1 MAKKKITS
9 YREIIDQVAEKI
21 EHLEEDLELW
31 NNDVLLTQLFTVY
44 KTAIFA
50 RIHGELAPL
59 KTDESEAEI
68 RDILSRNVIG
78 YTKKEWGKPPQ
89 RYIGS
94 ISPLKLKI
102 SDILSKNKDSTHLQ
116 GYIELLDDF
125 LALAS
130 FRSFKHFCQ
139 YIERPAFGIDLWK
152 NNERAFSGYWF
163 YMNRMVLDGEVNF
176 IEKQLPTGTGKSL
189 SDCFANAFIFGV
201 DLHATIL
208 KICGNDTFTKDCL
221 NNVVSIMTTPQ
232 YAKVFPYYEQFE
244 CNKNLMFTF
253 CSTAELSFH
262 IRGSTHSTSLRI
274 CSKFVKTNGVRA
286 KYLFIDDI
294 TQQDDTAAQMEKDR
308 EKMMREWYRRN
319 FNLNCFFI
327 IASGTAYSQFDLLS
341 WLKSKNNYEK
351 SETVPINEFT
361 RIAKSNFI
369 TSNGTA
375 VFITVP
381 ALDEK
386 DRSVFPTIRSKEA
399 LLELRNEDFATF
411 MAMEQQQPLPP
422 EGTPFYFTKLRSY
435 SELPPVGTQGRL
447 DYCVAAL
454 DPKRRGSDRLSMP
467 ICFEAIDPEN
477 ADNTVYY
484 VKDWLYDE
492 RPMKDCIPL
501 IVAKIIQ
508 HKITKLYAER
518 NTDELI
524 DEVIQEQLHKKGYY
538 NCVIET
544 VFNTAPKD
552 KRIMNE
558 EGNIKSQLIFPER
571 TLYAQSSNIG
581 QALLNLYQYSYSGR
595 NVHDDAPDSVAMF
608 TSYFVGNRRRR
619 GVAKKIIDLR

>member
-1 MAKKKITS
+1 MATKNVGYK
-9 YREIIDQVAEKI
+9 EIIDKVAEKL
-21 EHLEEDLELW
+21 EHLEEDVELW
-31 NNDVLLTQLFTVY
+31 NNDKLLTQLFAYY
-44 KTAIFA
+44 KTAIYS
-50 RIHGELAPL
+50 RIHRELVPL
-59 KTDESEAEI
+59 KTDEAETEI
-68 RDILSRNVIG
+68 REILSRNVIG
-78 YTKKEWGKPPQ
+78 YTKKEYGKAPQ
-89 RYIGS
+89 RFVGS

-102 SDILSKNKDSTHLQ
+102 AEILKKDKLSPLLQ
-116 GYIELLDDF
+116 TYTELLDDF
-125 LALAS
+125 LALAA

-152 NNERAFSGYWF
+152 NNERAFNGYWF
-163 YMNRMVLDGEVNF
+163 YMNRMILDGEVNF

-189 SDCFANAFIFGV
+189 SDCFAHSFIFGI
-201 DLHATIL
+201 DIDATIL

-253 CSTAELSFH
+253 CSTSELALH
-262 IRGSTHSTSLRI
+262 IRGCSHSTSLRI

-286 KYLFIDDI
+286 KYLFVDDI
-294 TQQDDTAAQMEKDR
+294 TQQDDTSAQMEKDIN
-308 EKMMREWYRRN
+308 KMMREWYRRN
-319 FNLNCFFI
+319 FNLNFFFI
-327 IASGTAYSQFDLLS
+327 VASGTAYSQFDLLS
-341 WLKSKNNYEK
+341 WLKMKNNFDK
-351 SETVPINEFT
+351 SEQSPINEFT
-361 RIAKSNFI
+361 RVAKSNFI
-369 TSNGTA
+369 KSNGTA

-386 DRSVFPTIRSKEA
+386 DKSVFPTIRSRES
-399 LLELRNEDFATF
+399 LIELRNEDFATF

-435 SELPPVGTQGRL
+435 EELPPIGTQGRL

-454 DPKRRGSDRLSMP
+454 DPKRRGTDRLSMP

-477 ADNTVYY
+477 ADNAVFY

-501 IVAKIIQ
+501 IVSKIIQ

-524 DEVIQEQLHKKGYY
+524 GEIIQEQLQKKGYY

-544 VFNTAPKD
+544 VFNTMPKD
-552 KRIMNE
+552 KRILNE
-558 EGNIKSQLIFPER
+558 EGNIRSQLIFPDR
-571 TLYAQSSNIG
+571 KLYAQSSNVG
-581 QALLNLYQYSYSGR
+581 QALLNLYQYSYSGK

-608 TSYFVGNRRRR
+608 TSYFVGTRRKR
-619 GVAKKIIDLR
+619 GVQKKIIDLR